1 MLLLDM
7 SSPRRGHAL
16 CSSRSSSGRWCCSSS
31 WGASLP
37 QTRDDPKAHPYL
49 AASGCLTIPHSPCQR
64 ACCPI
69 RARRGSLSKKRG
81 RLYNRAPP
89 SWWMSAVVQP
99 LTRCTLREQSRFR
112 RMRFGLV
119 WPSSLQTKPGSSIAI
134 EARSSKV
141 PVWHNDCGRWD
152 TARCRH
158 SRADLPPG
166 RGLVSPS
173 PPDRPSP
180 RLQATFLTVIPRPLP
195 FCALFG
201 ILALTVSP

>member
-49 AASGCLTIPHSPCQR
+49 AASGCLAIPHSPCQR

-141 PVWHNDCGRWD
+141 PVWHKSWWSKASPTCVLYWVVLQPGSRPASPLKHRPRSTGTTVDSIPGAIPK
-152 TARCRH
+152 TVRH
-158 SRADLPPG
+158 ASR
-166 RGLVSPS
+166 R
-173 PPDRPSP
+173 
-180 RLQATFLTVIPRPLP
+180 
-195 FCALFG
+195 
-201 ILALTVSP
+201 